1 LANKA
6 LPFFVT
12 LPTPFLMTFLLTRQL
27 IDQEFSKH
35 LELRGDKF
43 RDLKKRKHYF
53 EFQTAKFVTNFSSI
67 QVCSLCPKQVFK
79 MLLVILLL
87 TQRKTYLGLLE

>member
-6 LPFFVT
+6 LPIFET
-12 LPTPFLMTFLLTRQL
+12 LPTPFLVTFLLTRQV
-27 IDQEFSKH
+27 IDKEFSKA

-53 EFQTAKFVTNFSSI
+53 EFQKAK
-67 QVCSLCPKQVFK
+67 L
-79 MLLVILLL
+79 
-87 TQRKTYLGLLE
+87 

>member
-12 LPTPFLMTFLLTRQL
+12 LPTPFLVTFLLTRQA
-27 IDQEFSKH
+27 IEQFFSKD

-43 RDLKKRKHYF
+43 RDLKN
-53 EFQTAKFVTNFSSI
+53 ETTTLNFK
-67 QVCSLCPKQVFK
+67 KQNCN
-79 MLLVILLL
+79 
-87 TQRKTYLGLLE
+87 